1 MKLFASVLSLVCA
14 SSVFAGDSQSSAE
27 ASFAFAKAKLSLSNR
42 HLSYSEGIER
52 SKRTGKPLLIVV
64 NLDCDSLCRQ
74 VRDSVL
80 IVREKSL
87 FGSSQSRVI
96 LAIPVGNDL
105 MRVAEWGGL
114 PKQEEVLRELN
125 KHSPRGMIDLFD
137 MTAAL
142 AINQFFDCPD
152 GRCPAPQ
159 IQEPSRMPIGDGPV
173 FAYPPPVVLDA
184 PRRPVLFPRLFA
196 LRQRI
201 RLGLGLRRVQVVTP
215 VQSQEIDEANVMASG
230 RFNGR
235 IVQQILLR
243 RGVPLDKIAALQK
256 KYSEDSP
263 VWWLLLR
270 ALIEYGLP
278 KLLDLIEE
286 LLK

>member
-173 FAYPPPVVLDA
+173 FAYPPPVVPRCSSASRSFSQTLCPKTADPSGPGAA
-184 PRRPVLFPRLFA
+184 PRPGR
-196 LRQRI
+196 
-201 RLGLGLRRVQVVTP
+201 
-215 VQSQEIDEANVMASG
+215 DASAESG
-230 RFNGR
+230 DR
-235 IVQQILLR
+235 
-243 RGVPLDKIAALQK
+243 
-256 KYSEDSP
+256 
-263 VWWLLLR
+263 
-270 ALIEYGLP
+270 
-278 KLLDLIEE
+278 
-286 LLK
+286 